1 MIRFELT
8 RVNESFDKLASSLL
22 EEKPSSLS
30 SLYEAL
36 LPWYKAC
43 NEIQYPQL
51 YTIFMGDEES
61 FNSWEEI
68 EDYLPYMALK
78 EVTNNKIVIEAEEE
92 LMNNLFLLHLAIHTD
107 TDLTLI
113 SDDEL
118 YIRNGNYEDIK
129 LMMKLNSINYSF
141 TGYTIKLEHI
151 KRKSSVK

>member
-51 YTIFMGDEES
+51 YTLFMGDEES

-68 EDYLPYMALK
+68 EDYLPYMSLK
-78 EVTNNKIVIEAEEE
+78 KITNNKIVAYSR
-92 LMNNLFLLHLAIHTD
+92 
-107 TDLTLI
+107 I
-113 SDDEL
+113 SDL
-118 YIRNGNYEDIK
+118 
-129 LMMKLNSINYSF
+129 
-141 TGYTIKLEHI
+141 
-151 KRKSSVK
+151 

>member
-51 YTIFMGDEES
+51 YTLFMGDEES

-68 EDYLPYMALK
+68 EDYLPYMSLK
-78 EVTNNKIVIEAEEE
+78 KVTKNKIVIEAEDE
-92 LMNNLFLLHLAIHTD
+92 LMHTVFLLHLAILTESN
-107 TDLTLI
+107 LTLI
-113 SDDEL
+113 SESEL
-118 YIRNGNYEDIK
+118 HLSGNYRYDDVK
-129 LMMKLNSINYSF
+129 LMMKLNNIDFSLEGNIV
-141 TGYTIKLEHI
+141 KLKHM
-151 KRKSSVK
+151 KR